1 MQKSKRNYLRRTT
14 SLLMAMI
21 MIASCFS
28 QIVLAEEEPKMGMT
42 SVQSVADKAFFEYK
56 DTSKELN
63 WEDQISNQDFYWPL
77 DTGQTLRRVTYTDP
91 VNISSL
97 DFNGYYINEEGRT
110 VLRLV
115 YNFYAAAA
123 SGVWRTTHFRF
134 DKNLYNK
141 IDWNKSGVKR
151 SDGTEI
157 LPFATVNRPYEKKIL
172 NPGSKGIINDTY
184 ASRSNYLPVELVL
197 NDGVD
202 IESLGKSTYFVQS
215 RLVSEDDKFV
225 YAYAPKGSSADYT
238 TYTFTT
244 PVVVGDRDFNL
255 FLPGGLNDD
264 EYVRSQVR
272 GRSFTAEYDPSYDAK
287 KNLGKLSLQ
296 YLFRHSKLSDNIQ
309 TDSRGK
315 RPYAFV
321 ISFDKR
327 IAELL
332 PKDQDNPSQTIVGNT
347 QAKDSNKRPR
357 GTTQAI
363 KRENIFVKGNV
374 AYIMIVN
381 DRHPSH
387 QTYNI
392 ANIDSSTENP
402 NEAGFVKASPIVV
415 SSLTNKVYAN
425 IATDF
430 ATFDLYIDNKKASD
444 AVGEDENPMDITNF
458 ENYVISSGLVVPNA
472 EGWNEYS
479 YEFIEDFTIPDGGN
493 FQFLMSKEVPGRL
506 HTVHATIEK
515 PNIDTKTIMMDRIG
529 YRHDVSWY
537 TWGGLG
543 GKTKSGHEAM
553 SDPKDNGEI
562 QQLNF
567 LGGRQIKKGDILR
580 VLVQNP
586 GYTGIP
592 LFITD
597 INWNT
602 VGQADGDGGYELEIK
617 DDYYV
622 HGRLTRAGA
631 AGAPKQAKTA
641 TFTYT
646 PAEYDET
653 KPEVPD
659 NPQTKVVNITREGTF
674 QSSDDSVFAFKN
686 AVVIAGGTTFKI
698 DMRKVKPG
706 TKAVLKTELNNGTIK
721 EAELET
727 TGTVFKDHGKDY
739 RPFYV
744 NSSNILSMMSLRKA
758 HYLPKQEIFT
768 NDYTGIDMKTNT
780 SGVEIV
786 QGSGAGK
793 DEGDDD
799 DSGIT
804 EEVKSTFEYAKYKK
818 LKEDLEKFNPLTEN
832 LDKFMTNAKQLR
844 GYSRYNGGTVVN
856 ALFPQDVVNKA
867 NPKPSQNG
875 KQVSDLALDHKLKE
889 KGDKDHLGEIEIDMS
904 SKVKAKDKNGAEHEY
919 EAFMYALDT
928 PTGVTL
934 KKDMQVFLTN
944 SEESSLYSK
953 WKEERVRARVL
964 FDKNTDQNF
973 KVEAAPKD
981 KDGNVTPNADH
992 IVKIVPDN
1000 EKYIQDKDYKAN
1012 GFSENSG
1019 AVLKDDY
1026 GKDLT
1031 GEALELRKWPEKPDP
1046 ITVAGETKEFLGWA
1060 TKQVTAEEFAELDT
1074 LTDVKEWAEATTT
1087 GYKVTEDSPF
1097 DSHQVLYAVYGDGI
1111 SAVYNPEQKYDEA
1124 KDNQY
1129 IEAILKTGETAPTD
1143 PNTKYKLVQKDSDGN
1158 YKEIDVPVTKDG
1170 GKITFDVKNKNIV
1183 HDGEYYIAVTEP
1195 GKGTSYSDTAVKVDK
1210 QGPTLG
1216 TPGNEIT
1223 LVQDA
1228 FGYQVKISAN
1238 AKDDSGILRVYAEED
1253 KDNGYYNKEAKEK
1266 TAKLN
1271 ESIQKQGGTQK
1282 KFKVTAVDKF
1292 GNKTEATK
1300 DVSPKTK
1307 PLVIKAERPLSGD
1320 DFIYVKAD
1328 KDVNLKI
1335 KVINRDKSEALS
1347 MNHTQKTATDKIN
1360 LVNTDGSA
1368 FTLKKGQK
1376 VKINAT
1382 KDGMSTNLTIRV
1394 R

>member
-21 MIASCFS
+21 MIASCLS
-28 QIVLAEEEPKMGMT
+28 QTVLAEEEPKMGMT

-63 WEDQISNQDFYWPL
+63 WEDQISSQDFYWPL

-97 DFNGYYINEEGRT
+97 DFNGYYINAEGRT

-115 YNFYAAAA
+115 YNFYGAAA
-123 SGVWRTTHFRF
+123 SAVWRTTHFRF

-141 IDWNKSGVKR
+141 IDWSKSGVKR
-151 SDGTEI
+151 SNGADI
-157 LPFATVNRPYEKKIL
+157 LQFADVNRPYEKKVL
-172 NPGSKGIINDTY
+172 NPGDKGIINDTY
-184 ASRSNYLPVELVL
+184 AGRSNYLPVELVL
-197 NDGVD
+197 NDGID
-202 IESLGKSTYFVQS
+202 IKSLGKNTYFVQS
-215 RLVSEDDKFV
+215 RLISEDDRYV

-244 PVVVGDRDFNL
+244 PVVVGNRDFNL

-272 GRSFTAEYDPSYDAK
+272 GRSFTAEYDPSFDAK
-287 KNLGKLSLQ
+287 NNRGKLSLQ
-296 YLFRHSKLSDNIQ
+296 YLFRHSLLYTEMQ
-309 TDSRGK
+309 TDSRGQ

-327 IAELL
+327 IADLL
-332 PKDQDNPSQTIVGNT
+332 PKDEDNPSQTVVGRT
-347 QAKDSNKRPR
+347 QAKDSNKRPK
-357 GTTQAI
+357 GTPQAI
-363 KRENIFVKGNV
+363 KRENIFVNGNV
-374 AYIMIVN
+374 AYIMVVN
-381 DRHPSH
+381 DKHPNY

-392 ANIDSSTENP
+392 ANIDSPTENP
-402 NEAGFVKASPIVV
+402 NEAGFKKANPIVV
-415 SSLTNKVYAN
+415 SSLKNTIYAN
-425 IATDF
+425 VAMDF

-444 AVGEDENPMDITNF
+444 VVGEDENPMDITNF
-458 ENYVISSGLVVPNA
+458 ENYVISSGLVVPNS

-479 YEFIEDFTIPDGGN
+479 YEFTEDFTIPNGGSYK
-493 FQFLMSKEVPGRL
+493 FLMSKEVPGKL

-515 PNIDTKTIMMDRIG
+515 PDINTKTIMMDRIG

-537 TWGGLG
+537 TWGAVG

-553 SDPKDNGEI
+553 SDAKDNGQI
-562 QQLNF
+562 QELNF

-592 LFITD
+592 LFISD

-602 VGQADGDGGYELEIK
+602 VGQADGDGDYGLKIK

-622 HGRLTRAGA
+622 DGQLANAGTS
-631 AGAPKQAKTA
+631 GAKRQVKEA

-653 KPEVPD
+653 KPVDAD
-659 NPQTKVVNITREGTF
+659 NTETKVVNITKAGTF
-674 QSSDDSVFAFKN
+674 QSSDESVFKFKN
-686 AVVIAGGTTFKI
+686 ASIALGGSTFTI

-706 TKAVLKTELNNGTIK
+706 TKAVLRTELNNGIIK
-721 EAELET
+721 EAEIGT
-727 TGTVFKDHGKDY
+727 TGAAFKDHGKDY

-780 SGVEIV
+780 SGVLE
-786 QGSGAGK
+786 K
-793 DEGDDD
+793 EGTGTEED
-799 DSGIT
+799 DSGSV
-804 EEVKSTFEYAKYKK
+804 ESTFEYEKYKK
-818 LKEDLEKFNPLTEN
+818 LKEELEKFNPLTDN

-856 ALFPQDVVNKA
+856 ALFPQDVVNEA
-867 NPKPSQNG
+867 NPKPSQDG
-875 KQVSDLALDHKLKE
+875 KQVSDLALDHKVKE

-919 EAFMYALDT
+919 EAFMFALDT
-928 PTGVTL
+928 PKDVTL
-934 KKDMQVFLTN
+934 KKDMQVFFTN

-973 KVEAAPKD
+973 KVEAATKE
-981 KDGNVTPNADH
+981 KDGSVTPNADH

-1012 GFSENSG
+1012 GFSEKSG

-1026 GKDLT
+1026 GKDFV
-1031 GEALELRKWPEKPDP
+1031 GEALELRKWPENPEAIAVD
-1046 ITVAGETKEFLGWA
+1046 GETKEFLGWA
-1060 TKQVTAEEFAELDT
+1060 TKQVTAEEFAKLDT
-1074 LTDVKEWAEATTT
+1074 LTDVKEWATATTT

-1097 DSHQVLYAVYGDGI
+1097 DSHQVLYAVYGEGT
-1111 SAVYNPEQKYDEA
+1111 SAVFNPEQKYDEA

-1129 IEAILKTGETAPTD
+1129 IEAKLKDGETAPTD
-1143 PNTKYKLVQKDSDGN
+1143 PNTEYKLVQKNSDGT
-1158 YKEIDVPVTKDG
+1158 YKEINVPVTKDG

-1195 GKGTSYSDTAVKVDK
+1195 GKATSYSDTPVKVDK

-1228 FGYQVKISAN
+1228 YGYQVKISAN
-1238 AKDDSGILRVYAEED
+1238 ANDDSGILRVYAEED
-1253 KDNGYYNKEAKEK
+1253 KDNGYYKKDASEK
-1266 TAKLN
+1266 TAKLS
-1271 ESIQKQGGTQK
+1271 ESIQEQGGVNKT
-1282 KFKVTAVDKF
+1282 FTVTAVDKF
-1292 GNKTEATK
+1292 GNKTVAK
-1300 DVSPKTK
+1300 KAVDPKIK

-1320 DFIYVKAD
+1320 DFIFVTADKGATIEIKVVKAD
-1328 KDVNLKI
+1328 KSETILKSHVQVGKTDEI
-1335 KVINRDKSEALS
+1335 K
-1347 MNHTQKTATDKIN
+1347 
-1360 LVNTDGSA
+1360 LVNKDGSA
-1368 FTLKKGQK
+1368 FTLEKRQR
-1376 VKINAT
+1376 VKITAK
-1382 KDGMSTNLTIRV
+1382 KDGQTAKLTIRV

>member
-1 MQKSKRNYLRRTT
+1 MQKFKGNYLRRTT
-14 SLLMAMI
+14 SLLIAMI

-42 SVQSVADKAFFEYK
+42 SVQSVANKAFFEYK

-97 DFNGYYINEEGRT
+97 DFNGYYINAEGRT

-115 YNFYAAAA
+115 YNFYAAGA

-134 DKNLYNK
+134 DKNLYSK
-141 IDWNKSGVKR
+141 IDWNKSGIKQ
-151 SDGTEI
+151 SAGDGI
-157 LPFATVNRPYEKKIL
+157 LQFSNTNRPYEKKVL
-172 NPGSKGIINDTY
+172 NPGDKGIINATY
-184 ASRSNYLPVELVL
+184 VSRSNYLPVELVL
-197 NDGVD
+197 NKDVN
-202 IESLGKSTYFVQS
+202 IESLGKNTYFVQS
-215 RLVSEDDKFV
+215 RLISEDDRFV

-244 PVVVGDRDFNL
+244 PVVVGNRDFNL

-264 EYVRSQVR
+264 PYVRSQVR
-272 GRSFTAEYDPSYDAK
+272 GRSFTAEYNPSFDAK
-287 KNLGKLSLQ
+287 KNIGKLSLQ
-296 YLFRHSKLSDNIQ
+296 YLFRHSSLADEMQ
-309 TDSRGK
+309 TDSRGE

-327 IAELL
+327 IADLL
-332 PKDQDNPSQTIVGNT
+332 PKDKDNPSQTVVGRT
-347 QAKDSNKRPR
+347 QAKDSNKRPK
-357 GTTQAI
+357 GNALAI
-363 KRENIFVKGNV
+363 KREHIFVKGNV
-374 AYIMIVN
+374 AYIMVVN
-381 DRHPSH
+381 DKHSSY

-392 ANIDSSTENP
+392 ANIDSPTENP
-402 NEAGFVKASPIVV
+402 NEAGFIKANPIVV
-415 SSLTNKVYAN
+415 SSLKNTIYAN
-425 IATDF
+425 VALDF
-430 ATFDLYIDNKKASD
+430 ATFDLYVDNKKASD

-458 ENYVISSGLVVPNA
+458 ENYIISSGLVVPNA

-479 YEFIEDFTIPDGGN
+479 YEFTEDLTIPNGGT
-493 FQFLMSKEVPGRL
+493 FKFLMSKEVPGKL
-506 HTVHATIEK
+506 HSVHATIEK
-515 PNIDTKTIMMDRIG
+515 PGINTKTIMMDRIG
-529 YRHDVSWY
+529 YRHDVASNLWVE
-537 TWGGLG
+537 GL
-543 GKTKSGHEAM
+543 TNGHESM
-553 SDPKDNGEI
+553 SIASDNGGVQEM
-562 QQLNF
+562 NF

-592 LFITD
+592 LFITG

-602 VGQADGDGGYELEIK
+602 VGQADGDGEYDLAIQN
-617 DDYYV
+617 DYNV
-622 HGRLTRAGA
+622 DGQLANA
-631 AGAPKQAKTA
+631 ATTWAPKQVKTA

-653 KPEVPD
+653 KPADEN
-659 NPQTKVVNITREGTF
+659 NPQTKVVNITKEGKF
-674 QSSDDSVFAFKN
+674 KSSDLSVFKFRN
-686 AVVIAGGTTFKI
+686 DNIAVGGSKFTI

-706 TKAVLKTELNNGTIK
+706 TKAVLRTELNNGTIK
-721 EAELET
+721 EAEIGT

-780 SGVEIV
+780 SGVLE
-786 QGSGAGK
+786 K
-793 DEGDDD
+793 EGTGTEED
-799 DSGIT
+799 DSGSV
-804 EEVKSTFEYAKYKK
+804 ESTFEYEKYKK
-818 LKEDLEKFNPLTEN
+818 LKEELEKFNPLTEN

-856 ALFPQDVVNKA
+856 ALFPQDVVNET
-867 NPKPSQNG
+867 NPKPSQDG
-875 KQVSDLALDHKLKE
+875 KQVSDLALDHKVKE

-919 EAFMYALDT
+919 EAFMFALDT
-928 PTGVTL
+928 PKDVTL
-934 KKDMQVFLTN
+934 KKDMQVFFTN

-973 KVEAAPKD
+973 KVEAAAKE
-981 KDGNVTPNADH
+981 KDGSVTPNADH

-1012 GFSENSG
+1012 GFSEKSG

-1026 GKDLT
+1026 GKDLI
-1031 GEALELRKWPEKPDP
+1031 GEALELRKWPENPEP
-1046 ITVAGETKEFLGWA
+1046 ITVGGETKDFLGWA
-1060 TKQVTAEEFAELDT
+1060 TKQVTAEEFAKLDT
-1074 LTDVKEWAEATTT
+1074 LTDVKKWAEATTT

-1097 DSHQVLYAVYGDGI
+1097 DSHQVLYAVYGEGV

-1124 KDNQY
+1124 TDTQY
-1129 IEAILKTGETAPTD
+1129 IEAILKPGETAPTD
-1143 PNTKYKLVQKDSDGN
+1143 PNTEYKLVQKDSDGK
-1158 YKEIDVPVTKDG
+1158 YIEVKVPVTKDG
-1170 GKITFDVKNKNIV
+1170 GKITFDVKDKDIV

-1195 GKGTSYSDTAVKVDK
+1195 GKATSYSDTSVKVDK

-1228 FGYQVKISAN
+1228 YGYQVKISAN

-1253 KDNGYYNKEAKEK
+1253 KANGYYNKEAKEIN
-1266 TAKLN
+1266 ANLN
-1271 ESIQKQGGTQK
+1271 ESIQEQGGKQK
-1282 KFKVTAVDKF
+1282 TFKVTAVDKF

-1300 DVSPKTK
+1300 DVGTKTK

-1320 DFIYVKAD
+1320 DFIFVTADKGATLEIKVVKAD
-1328 KDVNLKI
+1328 KTETILKSHVQIGKTDEI
-1335 KVINRDKSEALS
+1335 K
-1347 MNHTQKTATDKIN
+1347 
-1360 LVNTDGSA
+1360 LVNKDGSA
-1368 FTLKKGQK
+1368 FTLEKRQR
-1376 VKINAT
+1376 VKITAK
-1382 KDGMSTNLTIRV
+1382 KDGQTAKLTIRV

>member
-134 DKNLYNK
+134 DKNLYSK
-141 IDWNKSGVKR
+141 IDWTKSGVKR
-151 SDGTEI
+151 SDGADV
-157 LPFATVNRPYEKKIL
+157 LPFADVNRPYEKKVL
-172 NPGSKGIINDTY
+172 NPGDKGIINDTY
-184 ASRSNYLPVELVL
+184 VSRSNYLPVELVL
-197 NDGVD
+197 KDGIN
-202 IESLGKSTYFVQS
+202 IESLGKNTYFVQS
-215 RLVSEDDKFV
+215 RLISENDRFV

-244 PVVVGDRDFNL
+244 PVVVGNRDFNL

-264 EYVRSQVR
+264 AYVRSQVR
-272 GRSFTAEYDPSYDAK
+272 GRSFTAEYDPSFDAK
-287 KNLGKLSLQ
+287 NNRGKLSLQ
-296 YLFRHSKLSDNIQ
+296 YLFRHSLLYTEMQ
-309 TDSRGK
+309 TDSRGE

-327 IAELL
+327 IADLL
-332 PKDQDNPSQTIVGNT
+332 PKDKDNPSQTIVGRT

-374 AYIMIVN
+374 AYIMVVN
-381 DRHPSH
+381 DKHSSY
-387 QTYNI
+387 QAYNI
-392 ANIDSSTENP
+392 ANIDSPTENP
-402 NEAGFVKASPIVV
+402 SEAGFIKANPIVV
-415 SSLTNKVYAN
+415 SSLKNTIYAN
-425 IATDF
+425 VALDF
-430 ATFDLYIDNKKASD
+430 ATFDLFIDNKKASD

-479 YEFIEDFTIPDGGN
+479 YEFTEDLTIPNGGT
-493 FQFLMSKEVPGRL
+493 FKFLMSKEVPGKL
-506 HTVHATIEK
+506 HSVHATIEK
-515 PNIDTKTIMMDRIG
+515 PDINTKTIMKDRIG
-529 YRHDVSWY
+529 YRHDLAWY
-537 TWGGLG
+537 TWGAAG
-543 GKTKSGHEAM
+543 GKTQGHAAVIE
-553 SDPKDNGEI
+553 SDNGGVQEM
-562 QQLNF
+562 NF

-592 LFITD
+592 LFITG

-602 VGQADGDGGYELEIK
+602 VGQADGDGEYELEIK

-622 HGRLTRAGA
+622 HGRLTHAGA
-631 AGAPKQAKTA
+631 AGAPKQVKTA

-653 KPEVPD
+653 KPADEN
-659 NPQTKVVNITREGTF
+659 NPQTKVVNITRAGTF
-674 QSSDDSVFAFKN
+674 QSSDESVFEFKN
-686 AVVIAGGTTFKI
+686 AVVVAGGTTFKI

-721 EAELET
+721 EAEIGT

-780 SGVEIV
+780 SGLLEK
-786 QGSGAGK
+786 AGTGT
-793 DEGDDD
+793 EED
-799 DSGIT
+799 DSGSV
-804 EEVKSTFEYAKYKK
+804 ESTFEYEKYKK
-818 LKEDLEKFNPLTEN
+818 LKEELEKFNPLTEN

-856 ALFPQDVVNKA
+856 ALFPQDVVNEA
-867 NPKPSQNG
+867 NPKPSQDG

-928 PTGVTL
+928 PTDVTL

-981 KDGNVTPNADH
+981 KEGNVTPNADH

-1012 GFSENSG
+1012 GFSEKSG

-1026 GKDLT
+1026 GKDLA
-1031 GEALELRKWPEKPDP
+1031 GEALELRKWPENPDP
-1046 ITVAGETKEFLGWA
+1046 ISVDGETNEFLGWA

-1074 LTDVKEWAEATTT
+1074 LTDVKEWAEASTT

-1097 DSHQVLYAVYGDGI
+1097 DSHQVLYAVYGEGV

-1328 KDVNLKI
+1328 KDVSLKI

-1382 KDGMSTNLTIRV
+1382 KDGQTTNLTIRV